1 MTRQQLKTKKN
12 RIRVVKLQ
20 RKASRVKIQHIIHL
34 KKKQLRIRKQVQKAS
49 IHSKQKGK
57 SKKRKTNTKKKTN
70 TKRKHTQQTKGKKK
84 KGKHSKGYKEAPAS
98 TKAAKPETPKHIVY
112 SGTLTVEKLAEKLN
126 KDVSEIIKK
135 LLFLGI

>member
-1 MTRQQLKTKKN
+1 MTKQQLKTKKN

-20 RKASRVKIQHIIHL
+20 RKARRVKIQQIINL
-34 KKKQLRIRKQVQKAS
+34 KKKQQAKGK
-49 IHSKQKGK
+49 KQKG
-57 SKKRKTNTKKKTN
+57 N
-70 TKRKHTQQTKGKKK
+70 
-84 KGKHSKGYKEAPAS
+84 HSKSYKEAPAS

-135 LLFLGI
+135 LLFLGIMATKNQDLEDDAVELI